1 MNIDTLAEQL
11 RDPDPHVRV
20 AALRI
25 LAMVEETRALEAIR
39 WIYRNDPEPGVRE
52 VANWA
57 GRLIWAA
64 QQRGHSTQRA
74 VEALFD
80 RPLEPKHQ
88 ELFLASMGRFDLR
101 QAKTRE
107 TQQYAQEQLFQRQLS
122 DALHGDSVIET
133 VETEAAP
140 LPLPPPV
147 TPPPGQVRQG
157 GTSHMLSDLDS
168 LAALDD
174 DALLDIGLTELFQE

>member
-1 MNIDTLAEQL
+1 MDIDTLAEQL

-20 AALRI
+20 ATLRI

-39 WIYRNDPEPGVRE
+39 WIYRHDPEPGVRE
-52 VANWA
+52 VADWA

-64 QQRGHSTQRA
+64 EKRGHSTQRA

-80 RPLEPKHQ
+80 RPLAPTHQ

-107 TQQYAQEQLFQRQLS
+107 TQQYAQEQLFQRRLI
-122 DALHGDSVIET
+122 DALHGESVTET
-133 VETEAAP
+133 LEADAAP

-147 TPPPGQVRQG
+147 TPPS
-157 GTSHMLSDLDS
+157 GTGWRTDAAHGLSDLDR
-168 LAALDD
+168 LAAMDD
-174 DALLDIGLTELFQE
+174 DALLDVGLTELFEE